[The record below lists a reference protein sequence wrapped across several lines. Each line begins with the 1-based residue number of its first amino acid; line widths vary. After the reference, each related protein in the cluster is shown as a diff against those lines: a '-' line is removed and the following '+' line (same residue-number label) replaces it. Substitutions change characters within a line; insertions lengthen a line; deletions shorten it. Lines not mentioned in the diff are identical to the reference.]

1 MLSGTTF
8 ISKIESLQK
17 RALRFVLNDYES
29 PYQVLPENSS
39 KSTMTLMHY
48 MFFWIEVYKTL
59 DNLNPSFMKG
69 LLELKKTIRLVHE
82 PYEMN
87 LNILGTNQVTYGTKR
102 LRIFGL
108 KMLQHFTVPH

>member
-1 MLSGTTF
+1 
-8 ISKIESLQK
+8 
-17 RALRFVLNDYES
+17 
-29 PYQVLPENSS
+29 
-39 KSTMTLMHY
+39 
-48 MFFWIEVYKTL
+48 
-59 DNLNPSFMKG
+59 MKG

-82 PYEMN
+82 PYKMN